1 MRILQVIPYF
11 SWVYGGP
18 VRVVF
23 DLAHALAER
32 NHEVTIYA
40 TDVGPVRRL
49 KEREK
54 IKSDGTVNIRYFKCL
69 NNWIGH
75 NLKLQ
80 ISREMR
86 STLKTNIKN
95 FDIIHTHESR
105 GVHNL
110 LVWHYARKYGVPYVL
125 QAHGAVPK
133 ALDQQGRMFVFAKHL
148 SDAVINERVVR
159 DACKA
164 VALTKSEAL
173 AYEEFGVEKTNIKVV
188 PNGLR
193 LSQFEML
200 PARGEFRTRYGI
212 ESGERIILF
221 LGRIHKTKGLE
232 LLLRAFCKLQKALPD
247 VRLAIAGPD
256 GGYLRQ
262 VREDIRH
269 LGITN
274 NVLLTGPLYADAK
287 LEAFVDADAYVL
299 PSSYDIFGLSAIEAC
314 ACGIPTILTNRCGV
328 ADVIKRAACVIDY
341 DEGQLKSAMY
351 TVLTD
356 AGLRERM
363 KREGPVM
370 VRECCDVR
378 NIVDDVE
385 KLYRICIC
393 GEGSVTA

>member
-32 NHEVTIYA
+32 NHEVTIYT

-125 QAHGAVPK
+125 QGHGAVPK

-200 PARGEFRTRYGI
+200 PARGEFRARYGI

-232 LLLRAFCKLQKALPD
+232 LLLRAFCKLQRVLPD

-262 VREDIRH
+262 VMEDIRH

-314 ACGIPTILTNRCGV
+314 ACGIPTIITTRCGV

-351 TVLTD
+351 AVLTD

-385 KLYRICIC
+385 KLYRTCIC
-393 GEGSVTA
+393 GEGSATA